1 MDKTTITLLSYSVL
15 LVIGGL
21 IGFMT
26 AGSFA
31 SLLMSTL
38 FAFLLLLS
46 LYFKNM
52 PMSYTVLSILSAFFL
67 FRTFVTGKFMPSG
80 LMTLISLG
88 VIGYLYFIRKR

>member
-1 MDKTTITLLSYSVL
+1 MDKTTITLLSYSTL
-15 LVIGGL
+15 LIIGGL

-38 FAFLLLLS
+38 FAFLLLFS
-46 LYFKNM
+46 LYLKNI
-52 PMSYTVLSILSAFFL
+52 PMSYTVLSFLTAFFAY
-67 FRTFVTGKFMPSG
+67 RTFTTGKFMPSG

-88 VIGYLYFIRKR
+88 VIGYLYFIRK